1 MELKN
6 CSFKP
11 QVNKKSQKLA
21 VQREINWAAKAQKL
35 EEKAIALL
43 IDKQTSEMKEC
54 TFIPKI
60 YK

>member
-11 QVNKKSQKLA
+11 KVNKKSQKLA

-35 EEKAIALL
+35 DAKAITLL
-43 IDKQTSEMKEC
+43 INK
-54 TFIPKI
+54 
-60 YK
+60 